1 MTRCACSPSCRPAA
15 IVSYAIAAIS
25 ALLSAICYAEYGVDY
40 PIAGG
45 SFSYILMTFGD
56 FVAW

>member
-1 MTRCACSPSCRPAA
+1 M
-15 IVSYAIAAIS
+15 SYAIAAIS

-45 SFSYILMTFGD
+45 SFSYMLMTFGD